1 MVGGEVPEPHGVV
14 ARAGEEGVG
23 GGAERDRGYGVGVAA
38 EVADIGIVVRGEE
51 ANCVCEGVRMGLGW
65 D

>member
-14 ARAGEEGVG
+14 ARAGEKGVG

-51 ANCVCEGVRMGLGW
+51 ANCVCESGLGW